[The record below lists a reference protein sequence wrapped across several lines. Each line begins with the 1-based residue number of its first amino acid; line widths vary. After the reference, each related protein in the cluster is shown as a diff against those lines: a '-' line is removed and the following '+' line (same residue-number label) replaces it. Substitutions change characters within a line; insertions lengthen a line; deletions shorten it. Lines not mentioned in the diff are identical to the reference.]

1 MKNSKS
7 AMRKRHKNRMS
18 RTWFVIETV
27 MVFTVGW
34 LLADEE
40 IMKQLRKALIPMGWE
55 PEKVLM
61 VPVRVLPDYDP
72 MYDAAA
78 AHPERVL
85 GNFNQMG
92 ELLASVEGAE
102 AVTPYGAFSPGVNN
116 QHFVGA
122 FRDSS
127 HFISCAVMHRVTGS
141 DFIGTLGYRWVLPE
155 EGLPPEQDIPGRVIV
170 SEDLAE
176 FLFPGEN
183 PIGRSFD
190 TNESG
195 SNTIVGVV
203 SRQKVWE
210 TTGVPV
216 PVMIVNVRAS
226 GLNSDIANGYA
237 GWAVRAEPGTDMD
250 ELTAAVN
257 LRLSSS
263 QAAFGNVR
271 ARSAW
276 PMLNQVQSNQDVTF
290 YRVGIVFL
298 LLNMALGVLS
308 FWLLYSRK
316 SKDEYGV
323 RTAMGATPSRLRLD
337 AMLQSVGI
345 TAVAVGIGVLIVFN
359 LSLAMGRE
367 PAVLGA
373 VRYGAYPSVESMA
386 PWPLITS
393 GFLSGVVVTVI
404 VAGTIFLIN
413 ALAALLSVWKVTGM
427 RPSEALREE

>member
-1 MKNSKS
+1 MK
-7 AMRKRHKNRMS
+7 KRHNNRMS

-40 IMKQLRKALIPMGWE
+40 IMKQLRKTLIPMGWE

-78 AHPERVL
+78 ADPGRIL
-85 GNFNQMG
+85 SNFNQMG
-92 ELLASVEGAE
+92 ELLASVEGVE
-102 AVTPYGAFSPGVNN
+102 TVTPCGALSPGVNN
-116 QHFVGA
+116 QHYVGA

-127 HFISCAVMHRVTGS
+127 NFISCAVMHRVTGS
-141 DFIGTLGYRWVLPE
+141 DFIGALGYRWVLPE
-155 EGLPPEQDIPGRVIV
+155 GGLPPEQDVSGKVIV

-183 PIGRSFD
+183 PVGRSFQ
-190 TNESG
+190 TNENG

-210 TTGVPV
+210 ITGVPV
-216 PVMIVNVRAS
+216 PVMIINVPAS
-226 GLNSDIANGYA
+226 GICSDISNGYA
-237 GWAVRAEPGTDMD
+237 GWMVRAEPDTDIE

-263 QAAFGNVR
+263 QAAFGNIR

-276 PMLNQVQSNQDVTF
+276 PMHNQVRNNEDVTF

-298 LLNMALGVLS
+298 LLNMVLGVL
-308 FWLLYSRK
+308 
-316 SKDEYGV
+316 
-323 RTAMGATPSRLRLD
+323 
-337 AMLQSVGI
+337 
-345 TAVAVGIGVLIVFN
+345 
-359 LSLAMGRE
+359 
-367 PAVLGA
+367 
-373 VRYGAYPSVESMA
+373 
-386 PWPLITS
+386 
-393 GFLSGVVVTVI
+393 
-404 VAGTIFLIN
+404 
-413 ALAALLSVWKVTGM
+413 
-427 RPSEALREE
+427 